1 MIRLVGAWTLLGALA
16 IALSAHAQPAPS
28 VQPDTA
34 IQAPPASPAAPVARP
49 APTAP
54 AQAHPA
60 PRVATPLIEASPTWA
75 ELNANQQTALNPLK
89 KLWPEINQAQ
99 KRKWLA
105 VSRNYHDLPEQ
116 EQLTMHARM
125 RDWVRMDS
133 RERSQARLE
142 YARAQTLS
150 VDERRARWEAYLA
163 LSEEERRQLA
173 RHNPRQPKGAAI
185 ALRPVAA
192 PKINPPPAAQ
202 TQKPYH
208 QGFSALRI
216 DTDQIHPRTLLPL
229 NVPGHASP

>member
-1 MIRLVGAWTLLGALA
+1 MTRWACVWGLTWALIGAPPV
-16 IALSAHAQPAPS
+16 HAQTPTQEPS
-28 VQPDTA
+28 NTSKSSKTA
-34 IQAPPASPAAPVARP
+34 R
-49 APTAP
+49 
-54 AQAHPA
+54 
-60 PRVATPLIEASPTWA
+60 PLIETSPTWA
-75 ELNANQQTALNPLK
+75 ELSAPQQTALNPLK

-125 RDWVRMDS
+125 RDWVRLDP

-163 LSEEERRQLA
+163 LSEEERKALGQ
-173 RHNPRQPKGAAI
+173 HKSRQPQGAAI

-192 PKINPPPAAQ
+192 PKINPPPPAAQ
-202 TQKPYH
+202 SQTPYPK
-208 QGFSALRI
+208 GFSALRI

>member
-1 MIRLVGAWTLLGALA
+1 MIPWVCALGLSWALTGAL
-16 IALSAHAQPAPS
+16 LVHAQSPP
-28 VQPDTA
+28 P
-34 IQAPPASPAAPVARP
+34 QATQGVKTSKSPR
-49 APTAP
+49 
-54 AQAHPA
+54 
-60 PRVATPLIEASPTWA
+60 LIEASPTWA
-75 ELNANQQTALNPLK
+75 ELSPNQQTALNPLK

-125 RDWVRMDS
+125 RDWVRMDP

-163 LSEEERRQLA
+163 LSDEERKALA
-173 RHNPRQPKGAAI
+173 QHKPRQPQGAAI

-192 PKINPPPAAQ
+192 PKINPPPPSAQ
-202 TQKPYH
+202 AHPTYPK
-208 QGFSALRI
+208 GFSALRI

>member
-1 MIRLVGAWTLLGALA
+1 MLAGALFG
-16 IALSAHAQPAPS
+16 ALPVLAQATPN
-28 VQPDTA
+28 V
-34 IQAPPASPAAPVARP
+34 APPSK
-49 APTAP
+49 
-54 AQAHPA
+54 
-60 PRVATPLIEASPTWA
+60 LIEAGPTWA
-75 ELNANQQTALNPLK
+75 ELSADQQTALHPLK

-105 VSRNYHDLPEQ
+105 VSRNYNDLPEQ

-125 RDWVRMDS
+125 RDWVRMDP

-163 LSEEERRQLA
+163 LSEEERQQLA
-173 RHNPRQPKGAAI
+173 SQPMRQPKGAAI

-192 PKINPPPAAQ
+192 PKINPPPAPQPQESHA
-202 TQKPYH
+202 H
-208 QGFSALRI
+208 GFSALRI